1 MDTQNLQAFLL
12 VAETGSFSLAA
23 EQLHLTQPA
32 VSKRV
37 ALLEERLQRSLFD
50 RIGRNISL
58 TEAGEALLP
67 HAKRI
72 AQELL
77 FAVQS
82 VRDLEGEVGGTLRLA
97 TSHHIGLH
105 RLPPI
110 LSYYSKAFPQVHI
123 DIDFMDSEQAYDLI
137 AQGKVELAIVT
148 LSPVDEGSM
157 ITRPIWRDPL
167 DFMVQR
173 EHILAG
179 GGQLT
184 LADLSAHPAILP
196 GLNTYT
202 GQIIKRLF
210 DQQGMQLQVSM
221 ATNYL
226 ETIRMMASVG
236 LGWTILPRSMADH
249 SLEKLDVDNAHIERT
264 LGCVYHRDRSLSR
277 AANAFMDALLQAAD
291 PGMAAV

>member
-1 MDTQNLQAFLL
+1 
-12 VAETGSFSLAA
+12 
-23 EQLHLTQPA
+23 
-32 VSKRV
+32 V

-137 AQGKVELAIVT
+137 AQGKAELAIVT

-157 ITRPIWRDPL
+157 VTRPIWRDPL

-221 ATNYL
+221 ATNYQ

-236 LGWTILPRSMADH
+236 LGWTILPRSMAEH

-277 AANAFMDALLQAAD
+277 AATAFMDALLQAAD
-291 PGMAAV
+291 ADVAAG

>member
-12 VAETGSFSLAA
+12 VAETGSFSMAA

-137 AQGKVELAIVT
+137 AQGKAELAIVT
-148 LSPVDEGSM
+148 LSPVDEGGM

-173 EHILAG
+173 EHILAD

-277 AANAFMDALLQAAD
+277 AATAFMDALLQAAD

>member
-23 EQLHLTQPA
+23 EHLHLTQPA

-137 AQGKVELAIVT
+137 AQGKAELAIVT

-173 EHILAG
+173 EHILAD

-277 AANAFMDALLQAAD
+277 AATAFMDALLQAAD
-291 PGMAAV
+291 PGVAAD

>member
-137 AQGKVELAIVT
+137 AQGKAELAIVT

-157 ITRPIWRDPL
+157 VTRPIWRDPL

-173 EHILAG
+173 QHILAG

-210 DQQGMQLQVSM
+210 DQQGMQLRVSM

-236 LGWTILPRSMADH
+236 LGWTILPRSMADR

-277 AANAFMDALLQAAD
+277 AATAFMDALLQAAD
-291 PGMAAV
+291 PDVAAG

>member
-137 AQGKVELAIVT
+137 AQGKAELAIVT
-148 LSPVDEGSM
+148 LSPVDEGGM

-173 EHILAG
+173 EHILAD

-277 AANAFMDALLQAAD
+277 AATAFMDALLQAAD
-291 PGMAAV
+291 PGVAAD

>member
-12 VAETGSFSLAA
+12 VAETGSFSMAA

-137 AQGKVELAIVT
+137 AQGKAELAIVT

-173 EHILAG
+173 EHILAD

-277 AANAFMDALLQAAD
+277 AATAFMDALLQAAD

>member
-137 AQGKVELAIVT
+137 AQGKAELAIVT
-148 LSPVDEGSM
+148 LSPGDEGSM